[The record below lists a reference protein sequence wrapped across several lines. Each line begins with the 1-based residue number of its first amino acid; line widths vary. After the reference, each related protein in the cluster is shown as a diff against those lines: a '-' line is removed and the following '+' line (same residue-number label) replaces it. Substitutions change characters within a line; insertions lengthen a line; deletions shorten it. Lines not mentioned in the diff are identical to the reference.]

1 MSDESGGAGMVGAL
15 KLDVE
20 SLNNTLMYYVRD
32 IVQDVF
38 DGDKYPG
45 SFGSTM
51 DYLSEYGVDYYT
63 LRRRS
68 LQLFIENLYFQG
80 LTKRLIRNEI
90 FTGIM
95 PESTPISSIL
105 WSDKNENDREKLA
118 VEYAEIM
125 TDNFL
130 LYAGDY
136 NVFDYQKQLTFWE
149 FQRQIRLETI
159 LCGDGIVVSR
169 INQQTHLPCWQWIN
183 GNSIMTPFEYSPKGD
198 NRIVHG
204 VELDKRGRH
213 IAYHVAQRNGY
224 TTHFERIPVFGE
236 KSGRQISW
244 MIYGGEKLLNHV
256 RGTPLL
262 ASALYM
268 LKDIDRY
275 RDAEVRAAVVN
286 SLFALFIKKS
296 PETDMGTSPISRFN
310 KNIPVDISTPPEQ
323 DAKERTNVVPLTPG
337 TVVDNMAPGEEP
349 VSFDAKRPNVN
360 FKLFEETIISAICWA
375 HEIPPEIGMLKFTSS
390 YSASRQANNE
400 FDLYLKHRV
409 FQNTKDFC
417 QLIYQEFIIQ
427 SVLIGDLTLPGF
439 QVIAFNPTEWKK
451 RNAWL
456 KCEWT
461 GISRPSVDIQKE
473 VKAYKELLTIG
484 ATTYDMVARKFSG
497 MSFQAIQYKLARE
510 KKLMERL
517 GFVSAVDE
525 NNNGEP
531 VYSQTGD
538 AGDTDTDDED
548 KGVEEE

>member
-1 MSDESGGAGMVGAL
+1 MVDEL
-15 KLDVE
+15 RLDTE
-20 SLNNTLMYYVRD
+20 KLNNIVMYYVRD

-45 SFGSTM
+45 SFGTTR
-51 DYLSEYGVDYYT
+51 DFLWEYGVDYYT
-63 LRRRS
+63 LRHRS
-68 LQLFIENLYFQG
+68 LQLFIENMYLQG
-80 LTKRLIRNEI
+80 LIKRLIRNEI

-95 PESTPISSIL
+95 PEATPISSIL
-105 WSDKNENDREKLA
+105 WSDKNEKEREKIA
-118 VEYAEIM
+118 VDYAELM

-136 NVFDYQKQLTFWE
+136 NIFDYQKQLTFSE
-149 FQRQIRLETI
+149 FQRQVRLETI
-159 LCGDGIVVSR
+159 LSGDGIVVAR

-183 GNSIMTPFEYSPKGD
+183 GNSIMTPLEYRPKGN

-204 VELDKRGRH
+204 VELDRRGRH
-213 IAYHVAQRNGY
+213 IAYHVTQWDGY
-224 TTHFERIPVFGE
+224 KTYFERIPVFGE

-256 RGTPLL
+256 RGIPLL

-296 PETDMGTSPISRFN
+296 PETDMGTSPVSRFRT
-310 KNIPVDISTPPEQ
+310 KLPVDVQPLESATQGRP
-323 DAKERTNVVPLTPG
+323 AVVPMIPG

-439 QVIAFNPTEWKK
+439 QAIAFNPAEWKK

-456 KCEWT
+456 RCEWT

-484 ATTYDMVARKFSG
+484 TTTYDMVARKFSG
-497 MSFQAIQYKLARE
+497 ISFPAIQYKLARE
-510 KKLMERL
+510 RKLMERL
-517 GFVSAVDE
+517 GFISAVDE

-531 VYSQTGD
+531 VYMPDGITSNENVE
-538 AGDTDTDDED
+538 DEQ
-548 KGVEEE
+548 ET